1 MNSKKTK
8 KLKKILVWVLV
19 ALMLFPTV
27 VSLAFLIRADEISD
41 LKSELKTAKEE
52 QEARQALI
60 DEAKEQQEMLS
71 IQLESTE
78 KELEKLKEEQASIF
92 DQKYLLDQQIGILN
106 EQIAVIDETV
116 LALEESIDELS
127 EEIAAL
133 DAQYDATYANFKN
146 RLRVA
151 YEDGTAS
158 YLSVI
163 LSSSSMSDLVMRIQ
177 MVSDILTNDR
187 KMMEELEL
195 LSETVEI
202 KRESYENERAE
213 YVAMTESLE
222 YDRAELQLKVDESIA
237 IMAELANEETA
248 NVELLTEFQKLWQ
261 EAYENE
267 ARLEEEYE
275 SAAEEIELNE
285 AALSSAI
292 QSREEAESRY
302 LAWSISDSIAKA
314 QTTTTAKPPETTAKP
329 SGSGSSNSNPSGNGT
344 YIWPT
349 PGYYW
354 VTSEFG
360 GRYHPTTGLWNDHSG
375 IDIGASYGSKVVAIA
390 SGRVI
395 QCETN
400 NYWFG
405 NCIRID
411 HGNGIVSL
419 YGHFMSAPLY
429 SVGEWVEQ
437 GATIGYVGSTGQ
449 STGPHL
455 HITIKKNGVNVDP
468 LKYLSY

>member
-1 MNSKKTK
+1 MNSKKTQ
-8 KLKKILVWVLV
+8 KLKKILIWVLV
-19 ALMLFPTV
+19 ALMLFPTI

-41 LKSELKTAKEE
+41 LKSELETAKQE
-52 QEARQALI
+52 QEDRQTLI
-60 DEAKEQQEMLS
+60 NEAKEQQEMLS
-71 IQLESTE
+71 LQLESTE

-106 EQIAVIDETV
+106 EQIAVIDSTV
-116 LALEESIDELS
+116 LELEDGIAELS
-127 EEIAAL
+127 EEIAVL
-133 DAQYDATYANFKN
+133 DEQYDATYANFKN

-163 LSSSSMSDLVMRIQ
+163 LNSSSMSDLVRRIQ
-177 MVSDILTNDR
+177 MVSDILANDR
-187 KMMEELEL
+187 KMMEELDL
-195 LSETVEI
+195 LAETVEI
-202 KRESYENERAE
+202 KREAYETERSE
-213 YVAMTESLE
+213 YIAMTESLE

-237 IMAELANEETA
+237 IMADLANEETA
-248 NVELLTEFQKLWQ
+248 NAELLAEFQKLWQ

-267 ARLEEEYE
+267 ARLEEEYK
-275 SAAEEIELNE
+275 AAEEEIELNE

-302 LAWSISDSIAKA
+302 LAWSISDSIKKA
-314 QTTTTAKPPETTAKP
+314 QTTTTAKPPSTSKP
-329 SGSGSSNSNPSGNGT
+329 SGGSSSSTPSNGNGK

-360 GRYHPTTGLWNDHSG
+360 GRYHPTTGVWSDHSG
-375 IDIGASYGSKVVAIA
+375 IDIGAAYGSKVIAVA

-395 QCETN
+395 ESGYS
-400 NYWFG
+400 YWFG

-411 HGNGIVSL
+411 HGNGMVSL
-419 YGHFMSAPLY
+419 YGHFMSPALY
-429 SVGEWVEQ
+429 SVGEWVNQ
-437 GATIGYVGSTGQ
+437 GATVGYVGSTGQ

-468 LKYLSY
+468 LKYLSK

>member
-1 MNSKKTK
+1 MNSKKSQ
-8 KLKKILVWVLV
+8 KLKKVLIWVLV

-27 VSLAFLIRADEISD
+27 VSLAFLVRADEISD

-52 QEARQALI
+52 QEKRQALI
-60 DEAKEQQEMLS
+60 DEAKEQQEMLT

-78 KELEKLKEEQASIF
+78 KELDKLREEQASIF

-106 EQIAVIDETV
+106 EQIAVIDSTVSELETGI
-116 LALEESIDELS
+116 EELS
-127 EEIAAL
+127 EELASL
-133 DAQYDATYANFKN
+133 DEQYAETYRNFKN
-146 RLRVA
+146 RLRVS

-177 MVSDILTNDR
+177 MVSDILANDR

-195 LSETVEI
+195 LEETVAV
-202 KRESYENERAE
+202 KREAYESERAE
-213 YVAMTESLE
+213 YIAMTESLE

-248 NVELLTEFQKLWQ
+248 NAELLAEFQKLWQ

-267 ARLEEEYE
+267 TRLEEEFAA
-275 SAAEEIELNE
+275 AAEEIELNE

-314 QTTTTAKPPETTAKP
+314 QTTTTSKPKPVTTPP
-329 SGSGSSNSNPSGNGT
+329 STSGSSGGNAGNGK

-360 GRYHPTTGLWNDHSG
+360 GRYHPVTGVWNSHSG
-375 IDIGASYGSKVVAIA
+375 IDIGAAYGSKVIAVA

-395 QCETN
+395 ESGYS
-400 NYWFG
+400 YWFG

-411 HGNGIVSL
+411 HGNGMVSL
-419 YGHFMSAPLY
+419 YGHFMSPALY
-429 SVGEWVEQ
+429 SVGEWVNQ

-455 HITIKKNGVNVDP
+455 HITIKKDGVNVDP
-468 LKYLSY
+468 LKYLTK

>member
-1 MNSKKTK
+1 MNSHKKQ
-8 KLKKILVWVLV
+8 KLKKVLIWVLV

-41 LKSELKTAKEE
+41 LKSELKAAKEE
-52 QEARQALI
+52 QENRQALI
-60 DEAKEQQEMLS
+60 DEAKEQQEALS
-71 IQLESTE
+71 LQLESTE

-92 DQKYLLDQQIGILN
+92 EQKVLLDNQIGILN
-106 EQIAVIDETV
+106 EQIAVIDTTV
-116 LALEESIDELS
+116 SELEAGIEDYEKEIEEL
-127 EEIAAL
+127 
-133 DAQYDATYANFKN
+133 DNQYAKTYAGFKN
-146 RLRVA
+146 RIRVT

-158 YLSVI
+158 YLAVI
-163 LSSSSMSDLVMRIQ
+163 LNASSMSDLVRRIQ
-177 MVSDILTNDR
+177 MVSDILANDR

-195 LSETVEI
+195 LEETVEI
-202 KRESYENERAE
+202 KRSALEIEKAE
-213 YVAMTESLE
+213 FVAMTESLE
-222 YDRAELQLKVDESIA
+222 EDRAELQLKVDESIA
-237 IMAELANEETA
+237 VMSEIADEENA
-248 NVELLTEFQKLWQ
+248 NVELLTQFQKLWE
-261 EAYENE
+261 EAYEKE
-267 ARLEEEYE
+267 AQLNEEYAA
-275 SAAEEIELNE
+275 AAEEIEKDE

-314 QTTTTAKPPETTAKP
+314 QTTTTSKPPSTTKP
-329 SGSGSSNSNPSGNGT
+329 SGGSSSSGNPSSGNGK

-360 GRYHPTTGLWNDHSG
+360 GRWHPVTGLWNTHSG
-375 IDIGASYGSKVVAIA
+375 IDIGASYGSKVIAIA

-395 QCETN
+395 QSEYTSI
-400 NYWFG
+400 FG
-405 NCIRID
+405 YCIRID

-419 YGHFMSAPLY
+419 YGHFMSPALY
-429 SVGEWVEQ
+429 SVGEWVNQ